1 MNKIVAGHLNINFIK
16 NKFDFLA
23 HQVQGNIDILMISET
38 KLDKSFP
45 PGQFLPDDYR
55 VILRSDV
62 VRNGGGIYQRGHTI
76 ETFTN

>member
-1 MNKIVAGHLNINFIK
+1 
-16 NKFDFLA
+16 
-23 HQVQGNIDILMISET
+23 MISET